1 MKQLRFVKM
10 IAANLELFALL
21 TQREIVGPYKGA
33 ALGLWWSVLL
43 PLLMLAI
50 YTFIF
55 SNVFQARW
63 GGDFTGSGRMNF
75 AANLFAGL
83 IVFNFFSEC
92 LRKAPRLITANPNFI
107 KKIIF
112 PVEILGAV
120 TVGAAC
126 FNASISVLILI
137 GFQLITHHALPLTI
151 AWLPVIWLP
160 LLLIT
165 MALTWAISAIGV
177 FLRDIDQAIGVGLNV
192 LMFLSPIF
200 YPATALPRS
209 LQKVLLLN
217 PIASV
222 IEQTRRCSIQ
232 GLHPNASYLLIALPL
247 AIVIC
252 ELSYRIFYR
261 TRKAFADAL

>member
-1 MKQLRFVKM
+1 M
-10 IAANLELFALL
+10 IADNAELFALL
-21 TQREIVGPYKGA
+21 TQREILGPYKGA

-63 GGDFTGSGRMNF
+63 GSDFTGAGRIDF
-75 AANLFAGL
+75 AMNLFAGL

-92 LRKAPRLITANPNFI
+92 LRKAPRLITSNPNYI

-112 PVEILGAV
+112 PIEILGAV

-126 FNASISVLILI
+126 FNASISFLILI
-137 GFQLITHHALPLTI
+137 VVQFTSHHALPLT
-151 AWLPVIWLP
+151 LGWLP
-160 LLLIT
+160 LVWLPMLLVT
-165 MALTWAISAIGV
+165 MALTWAVAAIGV
-177 FLRDIDQAIGVGLNV
+177 FLRDIDQAIGVSLNV
-192 LMFLSPIF
+192 LMFFSPIF
-200 YPATALPRS
+200 YPAAALPGS
-209 LQKVLLLN
+209 WQKVLLLN

-232 GLHPNASYLLIALPL
+232 GLSPSVSYLFIALPL
-247 AIVIC
+247 AVFVC
-252 ELSYRIFYR
+252 EMSYRFFYSTR
-261 TRKAFADAL
+261 TKFADAL